1 MTARQLANLLL
12 SIAQPIAGY
21 WIFGRDV
28 PFDQS
33 AAALGGRPLIEP
45 AGYAFTIWAVI
56 YAGTIAYGIYQALP
70 SQRDNPLF
78 KRIGWFTAASFFG
91 AVAWLFAARAGMI
104 WLTFLIIAAMLAV
117 LVPAYRA
124 ILASRPGFSAWQRV
138 VVLYPFGLFAGWLS
152 VASVA
157 NLAAALKYA
166 GWMSG
171 NLELTV
177 TIVLITLAGAV
188 GSVVAFLSRGEL
200 GYTAAVV
207 WALVAILVADVA
219 RIPWGAITPVAGA
232 FAGTAL
238 GAALAGRLQ
247 GDFPTSALRPSAL
260 K

>member
-1 MTARQLANLLL
+1 MNLRQLANLLL

-28 PFDQS
+28 PFDQF
-33 AAALGGRPLIEP
+33 AASFGGRPLIEP
-45 AGYAFTIWAVI
+45 AGYAFTIWGLI

-78 KRIGWFTAASFFG
+78 GRIGWFTAG
-91 AVAWLFAARAGMI
+91 AFLGTVAWLFAARAGMI
-104 WLTFLIIAAMLAV
+104 WLAFLVIAAMLGL

-124 ILASRPGFSAWQRV
+124 ILAARPGFSAWQRAI
-138 VVLYPFGLFAGWLS
+138 VLYPFGLFAGWLS
-152 VASVA
+152 VATVA
-157 NLAAALKYA
+157 NLAAALKYG

-171 NLELTV
+171 NVELTV

-188 GSVVAFLSRGEL
+188 GSVVAFMSRGEL

-207 WALVAILVADVA
+207 WALVAILVADLV
-219 RIPWGAITPVAGA
+219 RLPWSAITPVAGA

-247 GDFPTSALRPSAL
+247 GDTPWDTLRPAAS